1 MSVSVVVDVEQL
13 GRQRVTTVVA
23 LAFCGVNSYSHTERV
38 RLTDKNEHIGATSI
52 LILLPPSEGKAAGG
66 NAGQPWNPASGTF
79 SETLQDKC
87 LTVVKALKKLRG
99 GDAALLGVKGEH
111 LERARRAN
119 ASLIGAPSLPAWQRY
134 TGVVWDHLD
143 LASLSTA
150 ERKRALSS
158 IAVVSAL
165 TGLVM
170 ASDPLPDYRLKM
182 GARLESTGSL
192 ATWWRPEVTSAL
204 LHISQRRTLID
215 LLPQEH
221 RGAIDWDQ
229 LTGTIRLEL
238 VAKSGGKVGGHN
250 AKAAKGLL
258 ARHLL
263 SATSNG
269 ATVAKA
275 AASFKNAEYSARV
288 VTL

>member
-1 MSVSVVVDVEQL
+1 MPL
-13 GRQRVTTVVA
+13 
-23 LAFCGVNSYSHTERV
+23 RV
-38 RLTDKNEHIGATSI
+38 RLTGKNEHIGASSI
-52 LILLPPSEGKAAGG
+52 LILLPPSEGKAPGG
-66 NAGQPWNPASGTF
+66 NDNQSWDPTTGTF

-87 LTVVKALKKLRG
+87 LTVVKALKKVRG

-111 LERARRAN
+111 LERARRVN
-119 ASLIGAPSLPAWQRY
+119 TSLIGSPSLPAWQRY

-143 LASLSTA
+143 LESLSAA
-150 ERKRALSS
+150 ERKRAVSS
-158 IAVVSAL
+158 IAIVSAL

-182 GARLESTGSL
+182 GARLDSIGSL

-204 LHISQRRTLID
+204 LQVSRRRTIID

-221 RGAIDWDQ
+221 RGAVEWEKLD
-229 LTGTIRLEL
+229 GAIRLEL
-238 VAKSGGKVGGHN
+238 IAKSGGKVGGHN

-258 ARHLL
+258 ARYLL
-263 SATSNG
+263 SAMSGG

-275 AASFKNAEYSARV
+275 AGSFKNAEYSVRV
-288 VTL
+288 VAL